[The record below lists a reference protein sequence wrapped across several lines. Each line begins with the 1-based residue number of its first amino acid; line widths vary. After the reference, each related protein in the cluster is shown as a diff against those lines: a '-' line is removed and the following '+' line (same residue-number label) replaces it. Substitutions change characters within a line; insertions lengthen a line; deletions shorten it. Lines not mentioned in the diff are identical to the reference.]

1 MIKKA
6 LSTLFLAII
15 ATLSFSQIYDPV
27 EWDYSVEQ
35 NGKEATLIFTASI
48 EEGWH
53 VYSQVLE
60 SDDGPVATRVVLEPS
75 ANYELIGKASE
86 SKTYNEYDSN
96 FEMNLTFFKT
106 KAVLKQKIKIK
117 TDSPFKIKGGV
128 DFMVCN
134 ESMCLPP
141 SLEEHEFEL
150 NNKSGVKLIEVEVEN
165 EGTEETELIIENAS
179 VTVSGVEDM
188 EIENSN
194 EAPQNSGLE
203 DPIDWEFSSKK
214 IGDDVYEISA
224 KAKLDKHWHIYATTQ
239 ESEYIH
245 PTTFYVSDTM
255 GSLEGKL
262 KEIGNVHEEF
272 EEVNDANSR
281 FFEDEVTFIQQ
292 IKSAKGLKSFT
303 AEISYMVCDTSHC
316 LAPTYEEFEV
326 DVATGNIIKKQ
337 QSSSDNNSAMGILP
351 AMDKFDLNNPVADCG
366 GESTNTEE
374 KKGLWVLFLLG
385 VGGGLFALLTPCVY
399 PMIPL
404 TVSFFTKGG
413 QDAKGGFGKAA
424 LYGLFIFLIYTSL
437 SLPFWF
443 TDADPQVLNG
453 IATNP
458 ILNLVFFAVFVFFAF
473 SFLGYYEL
481 TLPSKWSN
489 KVDSASN
496 VGGIIGIALMALT
509 LALVS
514 FSCTGP
520 ILGSV
525 LAGVLKDGPLPL
537 TVALAGFGIALGLP
551 FALFAAFPSL
561 MKKMPQSGG
570 WLNSVK
576 VVLGFLELALAIKF
590 LSNAD
595 LVMQW
600 GLIKREVFFALWIL
614 IGLGLVAY
622 LFGLIK
628 FPHDHGKTKLTFP
641 RISFALLILAF
652 VIYLVPGL
660 TCGENANRKLV
671 SGFPPPMH
679 YSFCGGEMF
688 HVYKD
693 YEEGRKAAEAS
704 GKPMLVDF
712 TGWACVNC
720 REVEENIWPDEEVM
734 KLISEEFILVSLY
747 VDEDIELPK
756 EEQGEVD
763 ITYES
768 GKIKKKKIR
777 TVGDKWFT
785 FETLVF
791 KNNAQPRYILLSDE
805 GVLLNNPI
813 SYSDIKKGGGAPF
826 YVDFL
831 KCGLEAYKTIKSNS
845 Q

>member
-1 MIKKA
+1 MKKFVITLLLA
-6 LSTLFLAII
+6 LLAF
-15 ATLSFSQIYDPV
+15 LSFSQIYDPV
-27 EWDYSVEQ
+27 DWSFSVEQ
-35 NGKEATLIFTASI
+35 NGKEATLVYTATI

-53 VYSQVLE
+53 VYSQILE
-60 SDDGPVATRVVLEPS
+60 SDEGPVATEIEFLANS
-75 ANYELIGKASE
+75 NYELVGKTTE
-86 SKTYNEYDSN
+86 SKTYKEFDPN
-96 FEMNLTFFKT
+96 FDMNLTFFKT
-106 KAVLKQKIKIK
+106 KVVLKQKIKLK
-117 TDSPFKIKGGV
+117 TDKPFSIEGSIY
-128 DFMVCN
+128 FMVCN

-141 SLEEHEFEL
+141 STFENKFEL
-150 NNKSGVKLIEVEVEN
+150 NNPNGVKLTGVEGKNSEEIAPDLVVEN
-165 EGTEETELIIENAS
+165 IEAI
-179 VTVSGVEDM
+179 VTSEHEAINSSNQGSG
-188 EIENSN
+188 I
-194 EAPQNSGLE
+194 E
-203 DPIDWEFSSKK
+203 DPIDWEITSKK
-214 IGDDVYEISA
+214 IGNNLFEITA
-224 KAKLDKHWHIYATTQ
+224 KAKLDKHWHIYANRQ
-239 ESEYIH
+239 
-245 PTTFYVSDTM
+245 VSDLIIPTEFYIADSM
-255 GSLEGKL
+255 GAMVGTT
-262 KEIGNVHEEF
+262 KEIGDIHEVYED
-272 EEVNDANSR
+272 VNEADSR
-281 FFEDEVTFIQQ
+281 YYENEVTFVQQ
-292 IKSAKGLKSFT
+292 FSTVENLKSFT
-303 AEISYMVCDTSHC
+303 AEIMYMLCDTSHC
-316 LAPTYEEFEV
+316 LAPTYEEIEV
-326 DVATGNIIKKQ
+326 DVTTGNIIENKNT
-337 QSSSDNNSAMGILP
+337 SADNSKAMGILP
-351 AMDKFDLNNPVADCG
+351 AMLNFDLDNPLADCG
-366 GESTNTEE
+366 GESTNSEE
-374 KKGLWVLFLLG
+374 KKGLWLLFLLG
-385 VGGGLFALLTPCVY
+385 IGGGLFAILTPCVY

-424 LYGLFIFLIYTSL
+424 LYGFFIFLIYTSL

-458 ILNLVFFAVFVFFAF
+458 ILNLIFFAVFVFFAF

-537 TVALAGFGIALGLP
+537 TVALAGFGLALGLP

-628 FPHDHGKTKLTFP
+628 FPHDSKGKLKLKFP
-641 RISFALLILAF
+641 RVAFALMILAF
-652 VIYLVPGL
+652 VIYLIPGL
-660 TCGENANRKLV
+660 TCGENSNRRLV
-671 SGFPPPMH
+671 SGFPPPIH
-679 YSFCGGEMF
+679 YSYCGGEMF
-688 HVYKD
+688 HAYKD
-693 YEEGRKAAEAS
+693 YEEGRKAAIAE

-720 REVEENIWPDEEVM
+720 REVEENIWPRDEVM
-734 KLISEEFILVSLY
+734 KLISEEYILVSLY
-747 VDEDIELPK
+747 VDAQEELPL

-763 ITYES
+763 IKYDN
-768 GKIKKKKIR
+768 GKVKKKKIR

-791 KNNAQPRYILLSDE
+791 KNNAQPRYALLSPD
-805 GVLLNNPI
+805 GKLLNNPI
-813 SYSDIKKGGGAPF
+813 SYDDIQRSDKEGHVF
-826 YVDFL
+826 YADFL
-831 KCGLEAYKTIKSNS
+831 KCGLEAYKTIK
-845 Q
+845 

>member
-1 MIKKA
+1 MKNLI
-6 LSTLFLAII
+6 TTIILAF
-15 ATLSFSQIYDPV
+15 AAFVGYSQVYDPV
-27 EWDYSVEQ
+27 DWEYSVEQ
-35 NGKEATLIFTASI
+35 NGTEATLIFTASI

-53 VYSQVLE
+53 VYSQILE
-60 SDDGPVATRVVLEPS
+60 SDDGPVATEVTFTPNP
-75 ANYELIGKASE
+75 NYELIGKTTE
-86 SKTYNEYDSN
+86 SKTYKEYDPN

-106 KAVLKQKIKIK
+106 KAVLKQKIKLK
-117 TDSPFKIKGGV
+117 SDQLFQVEGSV
-128 DFMVCN
+128 YFMVCN

-141 SLEEHEFEL
+141 SDASHTFRL
-150 NNKSGVKLIEVEVEN
+150 NAGEN
-165 EGTEETELIIENAS
+165 MT
-179 VTVSGVEDM
+179 
-188 EIENSN
+188 N
-194 EAPQNSGLE
+194 EAASQELKLVQGDEMTTQEEAQGSGIE
-203 DPIDWEFSSKK
+203 DPAQWKFTSKK
-214 IGDDVYEISA
+214 LSNTVFEISA
-224 KAKLDKHWHIYATTQ
+224 TAILDKHWHIYANKQ
-239 ESEYIH
+239 VSDMII
-245 PTTFYVSDTM
+245 PTEFYVADTV
-255 GSLEGKL
+255 GKLEGEM
-262 KEIGNVHEEF
+262 KELGEIHEVY

-281 FFEDEVTFIQQ
+281 YYESEVTFTQQ
-292 IKSAKGLKSFT
+292 FAINEGQEFFT
-303 AEISYMVCDTSHC
+303 VELSYMLCDTSHC
-316 LAPTYEEFEV
+316 LPPTYEEIRVEA
-326 DVATGNIIKKQ
+326 ATGNIVKEATT
-337 QSSSDNNSAMGILP
+337 NSATSNALEILP
-351 AMDKFDLNNPVADCG
+351 AMENFDLNNPVADCG
-366 GESTNTEE
+366 GESTNSAE
-374 KKGLWVLFLLG
+374 KKGLWLLFLLG
-385 VGGGLFALLTPCVY
+385 IGGGLFAILTPCVY

-413 QDAKGGFGKAA
+413 QDSKGGFGKAA

-537 TVALAGFGIALGLP
+537 TVALAGFGLALGLP
-551 FALFAAFPSL
+551 FAIFAAFPSL
-561 MKKMPQSGG
+561 MKKLPSSGG

-628 FPHDHGKTKLTFP
+628 FPHDHGKTKLSFF
-641 RISFALLILAF
+641 RVSFAVMILAF
-652 VIYLVPGL
+652 VVYLIPGL
-660 TCGENANRKLV
+660 TGGENANRKLV

-679 YSFCGGEMF
+679 YSYFGGEMF
-688 HVYKD
+688 HAYKD
-693 YEEGRKAAEAS
+693 YEEGRKAAEEQ
-704 GKPMLVDF
+704 GKPMLIDF

-720 REVEENIWPDEEVM
+720 REVEENIWPNEEVM
-734 KLISEEFILVSLY
+734 KLISEEYILVSLY

-763 ITYES
+763 IKYDN
-768 GKIKKKKIR
+768 GKVKKKKIK

-785 FETLVF
+785 FETIVF
-791 KNNAQPRYILLSDE
+791 KNNAQPRYILLSED
-805 GVLLNNPI
+805 GTLLNNPI
-813 SYSDIKKGGGAPF
+813 SYADIKKGGGASF
-826 YVDFL
+826 YADFL
-831 KCGLEAYKTIKSNS
+831 KCGLEAHKTMN
-845 Q
+845 

>member
-1 MIKKA
+1 MKTFFA
-6 LSTLFLAII
+6 SII
-15 ATLSFSQIYDPV
+15 FAFMAFVGFSQVYDPV
-27 EWDYSVEQ
+27 DWEYSVEQ
-35 NGKEATLIFTASI
+35 NGTEATLIFTASI

-53 VYSQVLE
+53 VYSQILE
-60 SDDGPVATRVVLEPS
+60 SDDGPVATEVTFTPNP
-75 ANYELIGKASE
+75 NYELIGKTTE
-86 SKTYNEYDSN
+86 SKTYKEYDPN

-106 KAVLKQKIKIK
+106 KAVLKQKIKLK
-117 TDSPFKIKGGV
+117 SDQPFQVEGSV
-128 DFMVCN
+128 YFMVCN

-141 SLEEHEFEL
+141 SDASHTFRLNAGENMTNEVASPELKLVQGDEMTTQEEAQG
-150 NNKSGVKLIEVEVEN
+150 SGI
-165 EGTEETELIIENAS
+165 
-179 VTVSGVEDM
+179 
-188 EIENSN
+188 
-194 EAPQNSGLE
+194 E
-203 DPIDWEFSSKK
+203 DPAQWKFTSKK
-214 IGDDVYEISA
+214 LSNTVFEISA
-224 KAKLDKHWHIYATTQ
+224 TAILDKHWHIYANKQ
-239 ESEYIH
+239 VSDMII
-245 PTTFYVSDTM
+245 PTEFYVADTV
-255 GSLEGKL
+255 GKLEGEM
-262 KEIGNVHEEF
+262 KELGEIHEVY
-272 EEVNDANSR
+272 EEVNDADSR
-281 FFEDEVTFIQQ
+281 YYESEVTFTQQ
-292 IKSAKGLKSFT
+292 FAINEGQEFFT
-303 AEISYMVCDTSHC
+303 VELSYMLCDTSHC
-316 LAPTYEEFEV
+316 LPPTYEEIRVEA
-326 DVATGNIIKKQ
+326 ATGNIVKEATT
-337 QSSSDNNSAMGILP
+337 NSATSNALEILP
-351 AMDKFDLNNPVADCG
+351 AMENFDLNNPVADCG
-366 GESTNTEE
+366 GESTNSEE
-374 KKGLWVLFLLG
+374 KKGLWLLFLLG
-385 VGGGLFALLTPCVY
+385 IGGGLFAILTPCVY

-413 QDAKGGFGKAA
+413 QDSKGGFGKAA

-537 TVALAGFGIALGLP
+537 TVALAGFGLALGLP
-551 FALFAAFPSL
+551 FAIFAAFPSL
-561 MKKMPQSGG
+561 MKKLPSSGG

-628 FPHDHGKTKLTFP
+628 FPHDHGKTKLSFF
-641 RISFALLILAF
+641 RVSFAVMILAF
-652 VIYLVPGL
+652 VVYLIPGL
-660 TCGENANRKLV
+660 TGGENANRKLV

-679 YSFCGGEMF
+679 YSYFGGEMF
-688 HVYKD
+688 HAYKD
-693 YEEGRKAAEAS
+693 YEEGRKAAEEQ
-704 GKPMLVDF
+704 GKPMLIDF

-720 REVEENIWPDEEVM
+720 REVEENIWPNEEVM
-734 KLISEEFILVSLY
+734 KLISEEYILVSLY

-763 ITYES
+763 IKYDN
-768 GKIKKKKIR
+768 GKVKKKKIK

-785 FETLVF
+785 FETIVF
-791 KNNAQPRYILLSDE
+791 KNNAQPRYILLSED
-805 GVLLNNPI
+805 GTLLNNPI
-813 SYSDIKKGGGAPF
+813 SYADIKKGGGASF
-826 YVDFL
+826 YADFL
-831 KCGLEAYKTIKSNS
+831 KCGLEAHKTMN
-845 Q
+845 

>member
-1 MIKKA
+1 MKNLI
-6 LSTLFLAII
+6 TTIILAF
-15 ATLSFSQIYDPV
+15 AAFVAYSQVYDPV
-27 EWDYSVEQ
+27 DWEYSVEQ
-35 NGKEATLIFTASI
+35 NGTEATLIFTASI

-53 VYSQVLE
+53 VYSQILE
-60 SDDGPVATRVVLEPS
+60 SDDGPVATEVTFTPNP
-75 ANYELIGKASE
+75 NYELIGKTTE
-86 SKTYNEYDSN
+86 SKTYKEYDPN

-106 KAVLKQKIKIK
+106 KAVLKQKIKLIS
-117 TDSPFKIKGGV
+117 DQLFQVEGSV
-128 DFMVCN
+128 YFMVCN

-141 SLEEHEFEL
+141 SDASHTFRLNAGENMTNEVASPELKLVQGDEMTTQEEAQG
-150 NNKSGVKLIEVEVEN
+150 SGI
-165 EGTEETELIIENAS
+165 
-179 VTVSGVEDM
+179 
-188 EIENSN
+188 
-194 EAPQNSGLE
+194 E
-203 DPIDWEFSSKK
+203 DPAQWKFTSKK
-214 IGDDVYEISA
+214 LSNTVFEISA
-224 KAKLDKHWHIYATTQ
+224 TAILDKHWHIYANKQ
-239 ESEYIH
+239 VSDMII
-245 PTTFYVSDTM
+245 PTEFYVADTV
-255 GSLEGKL
+255 GKLEGEM
-262 KEIGNVHEEF
+262 KELGEIHEVY
-272 EEVNDANSR
+272 EEVNDADSR
-281 FFEDEVTFIQQ
+281 YYESEVTFTQQ
-292 IKSAKGLKSFT
+292 FAINEGQEFFT
-303 AEISYMVCDTSHC
+303 VELSYMLCDTSHC
-316 LAPTYEEFEV
+316 LPPTYEEIRVEA
-326 DVATGNIIKKQ
+326 ATGNIVKEATT
-337 QSSSDNNSAMGILP
+337 NSATSNALEILP
-351 AMDKFDLNNPVADCG
+351 AMENFDLNNPVADCG
-366 GESTNTEE
+366 GESTNSAE
-374 KKGLWVLFLLG
+374 KKGLWLLFLLG
-385 VGGGLFALLTPCVY
+385 IGGGLFAILTPCVY

-413 QDAKGGFGKAA
+413 QDSKGGFGKAA

-537 TVALAGFGIALGLP
+537 TVALAGFGLALGLP
-551 FALFAAFPSL
+551 FAIFAAFPSL
-561 MKKMPQSGG
+561 MKKLPSSGG

-628 FPHDHGKTKLTFP
+628 FPHDHGKTKLSFF
-641 RISFALLILAF
+641 RVSFAVMILAF
-652 VIYLVPGL
+652 VVYLIPGL
-660 TCGENANRKLV
+660 TGGENANRKLV

-679 YSFCGGEMF
+679 YSYFGGEMF
-688 HVYKD
+688 HAYKD
-693 YEEGRKAAEAS
+693 YEEGRKAAEEQ
-704 GKPMLVDF
+704 GKPMLIDF

-720 REVEENIWPDEEVM
+720 REVEENIWPNEEVM
-734 KLISEEFILVSLY
+734 KLISEEYILVSLY

-763 ITYES
+763 IKYDN
-768 GKIKKKKIR
+768 GKVKKKKIK

-785 FETLVF
+785 FETIVF
-791 KNNAQPRYILLSDE
+791 KNNAQPRYILLSED
-805 GVLLNNPI
+805 GTLLNNPI
-813 SYSDIKKGGGAPF
+813 SYADIKKGGGASF
-826 YVDFL
+826 YADFL
-831 KCGLEAYKTIKSNS
+831 KCGLEAHKTMN
-845 Q
+845 

>member
-1 MIKKA
+1 MKNLI
-6 LSTLFLAII
+6 TTIILAF
-15 ATLSFSQIYDPV
+15 AAFVGYSQVYDPV
-27 EWDYSVEQ
+27 DWEYSVEQ
-35 NGKEATLIFTASI
+35 NGTEATLIFTASI

-53 VYSQVLE
+53 VYSQILE
-60 SDDGPVATRVVLEPS
+60 SDDGPVATEVTFTPNP
-75 ANYELIGKASE
+75 NYELIGKTTE
-86 SKTYNEYDSN
+86 SKTYKEYDPN

-106 KAVLKQKIKIK
+106 KAVLKQKIKLK
-117 TDSPFKIKGGV
+117 SDQLFQVEGSV
-128 DFMVCN
+128 YFMVCN

-141 SLEEHEFEL
+141 SDASHTFRLNAGENMTNEVASPELKLVQGDEMTTQEEAQG
-150 NNKSGVKLIEVEVEN
+150 SGI
-165 EGTEETELIIENAS
+165 
-179 VTVSGVEDM
+179 
-188 EIENSN
+188 
-194 EAPQNSGLE
+194 E
-203 DPIDWEFSSKK
+203 DPAQWKFTSKK
-214 IGDDVYEISA
+214 LSNTVFEISA
-224 KAKLDKHWHIYATTQ
+224 TAILDKHWHIYANKQ
-239 ESEYIH
+239 VSDMII
-245 PTTFYVSDTM
+245 PTEFYVADTV
-255 GSLEGKL
+255 GKLEGEM
-262 KEIGNVHEEF
+262 KELGEIHEVY
-272 EEVNDANSR
+272 EEVNDADSR
-281 FFEDEVTFIQQ
+281 YYESEVTFTQQ
-292 IKSAKGLKSFT
+292 FAINEGQEFFT
-303 AEISYMVCDTSHC
+303 VELSYMLCDTSHC
-316 LAPTYEEFEV
+316 LPPTYEEIRVEA
-326 DVATGNIIKKQ
+326 ATGNIVKEATT
-337 QSSSDNNSAMGILP
+337 NSATSNALEILP
-351 AMDKFDLNNPVADCG
+351 AMENFDLNNPVADCG
-366 GESTNTEE
+366 GESTNSAE
-374 KKGLWVLFLLG
+374 KKGLWLLFLLG
-385 VGGGLFALLTPCVY
+385 IGGGLFAILTPCVY

-413 QDAKGGFGKAA
+413 QDSKGGFGKAA

-537 TVALAGFGIALGLP
+537 TVALAGFGLALGLP
-551 FALFAAFPSL
+551 FAIFAAFPSL
-561 MKKMPQSGG
+561 MKKLPSSGG

-628 FPHDHGKTKLTFP
+628 FPHDHGKTKLSFF
-641 RISFALLILAF
+641 RVSFAVMILAF
-652 VIYLVPGL
+652 VVYLIPGL
-660 TCGENANRKLV
+660 TGGENANRKLV

-679 YSFCGGEMF
+679 YSYFGGEMF
-688 HVYKD
+688 HAYKD
-693 YEEGRKAAEAS
+693 YEEGRKAAEEQ
-704 GKPMLVDF
+704 GKPMLIDF

-720 REVEENIWPDEEVM
+720 REVEENIWPNEEVM
-734 KLISEEFILVSLY
+734 KLISEEYILVSLY

-763 ITYES
+763 IKYDN
-768 GKIKKKKIR
+768 GKVKKKKIK

-785 FETLVF
+785 FETIVF
-791 KNNAQPRYILLSDE
+791 KNNAQPRYILLSED
-805 GVLLNNPI
+805 GTLLNNPI
-813 SYSDIKKGGGAPF
+813 SYADIKKGGGASF
-826 YVDFL
+826 YADFL
-831 KCGLEAYKTIKSNS
+831 KCGLEAHKTMN
-845 Q
+845 

>member
-1 MIKKA
+1 MKNFIASIILA
-6 LSTLFLAII
+6 LSAFVG
-15 ATLSFSQIYDPV
+15 FSQVYDPV
-27 EWDYSVEQ
+27 DWEYSVEQ
-35 NGKEATLIFTASI
+35 KGNEATLIFTATI

-60 SDDGPVATRVVLEPS
+60 SEEGPIATEVTFTPNP
-75 ANYELIGKASE
+75 NYELVGKTTE
-86 SKTYNEYDSN
+86 SKTYNEYDPN

-106 KAVLKQKIKIK
+106 TAVLKQKVKLK
-117 TDSPFKIKGGV
+117 TDKPFNIEGGV
-128 DFMVCN
+128 YFMVCN

-141 SLEEHEFEL
+141 SDERHNFEL
-150 NNKSGVKLIEVEVEN
+150 NGDNSIQEKTDAPGLKLVESDEVV
-165 EGTEETELIIENAS
+165 TQQET
-179 VTVSGVEDM
+179 
-188 EIENSN
+188 
-194 EAPQNSGLE
+194 NSGSGIE
-203 DPIDWEFSSKK
+203 DPIDWEITSKK
-214 IGDDVYEISA
+214 IGKNTFEISA
-224 KAKLDKHWHIYATTQ
+224 KAKLDKHWHIYANRQ
-239 ESEYIH
+239 
-245 PTTFYVSDTM
+245 VSDMIIPTEFYIADSM
-255 GSLEGKL
+255 GKL
-262 KEIGNVHEEF
+262 QGEIKELGDIHEVY
-272 EEVNDANSR
+272 EEVNDADSR
-281 FFEDEVTFIQQ
+281 YYEDEATFIQQ
-292 IKSAKGLKSFT
+292 FQSAEGLANFT
-303 AEISYMVCDTSHC
+303 VELSYMLCDTSHC
-316 LAPTYEEFEV
+316 LAPTYEEIKV
-326 DVATGNIIKKQ
+326 DVATGNIIKEAT
-337 QSSSDNNSAMGILP
+337 SSVDNSGALEILP
-351 AMDKFDLNNPVADCG
+351 AMENFDLDNPIADCG
-366 GESTNTEE
+366 GESTNSEE
-374 KKGLWVLFLLG
+374 KKGLWLLFLLG
-385 VGGGLFALLTPCVY
+385 IGGGLFAILTPCVY

-413 QDAKGGFGKAA
+413 QDSKGGFGKAA

-537 TVALAGFGIALGLP
+537 TVALAGFGLALGLP
-551 FALFAAFPSL
+551 FAIFAAFPSL
-561 MKKMPQSGG
+561 MKKLPSSGG

-600 GLIKREVFFALWIL
+600 GLIKREIFFALWIL

-628 FPHDHGKTKLTFP
+628 FPHDHGKTKLSFF
-641 RISFALLILAF
+641 RVSFAIMILAF
-652 VIYLVPGL
+652 VVYLIPGL
-660 TCGENANRKLV
+660 TGGENANRKLV

-679 YSFCGGEMF
+679 YSYFGGEMF
-688 HVYKD
+688 HAYKD
-693 YEEGRKAAEAS
+693 YQEGRKAAEEQ

-720 REVEENIWPDEEVM
+720 REVEENIWPNEEVM

-756 EEQGEVD
+756 EDQGEVD
-763 ITYES
+763 IKYDN
-768 GKIKKKKIR
+768 GKVKKKKIK

-785 FETLVF
+785 FETIVF
-791 KNNAQPRYILLSDE
+791 KNNAQPRYILLSDD
-805 GVLLNNPI
+805 GRLLNNPI
-813 SYSDIKKGGGAPF
+813 SYADIKKGGGAQF
-826 YVDFL
+826 YADFL
-831 KCGLEAYKTIKSNS
+831 KCGLEAYKTMN
-845 Q
+845 

>member
-1 MIKKA
+1 MKN
-6 LSTLFLAII
+6 LVTTLLFTLLAFVGFSQLHDPVDWSSEVIQDGKD
-15 ATLSFSQIYDPV
+15 ATLVIKGTID
-27 EWDYSVEQ
+27 
-35 NGKEATLIFTASI
+35 
-48 EEGWH
+48 EGWH
-53 VYSQVLE
+53 VYSQTLE
-60 SDDGPVATRVVLEPS
+60 SDDGPVATEVTFKES
-75 ANYELIGKASE
+75 EYYELVGKAIE
-86 SKTYNEYDSN
+86 SKTYNEYDPN
-96 FEMNLTFFKT
+96 FEMNLTFFK
-106 KAVLKQKIKIK
+106 KDVVFKQKIKLK
-117 TDSPFKIKGGV
+117 TEDKFDLTGNV
-128 DFMVCN
+128 YFMVCN

-141 SLEEHEFEL
+141 SDEEFTFAL
-150 NNKSGVKLIEVEVEN
+150 NNKSGVKLNEVKVEKETKEIEVPSTTMVVNGE
-165 EGTEETELIIENAS
+165 
-179 VTVSGVEDM
+179 
-188 EIENSN
+188 ENSK
-194 EAPQNSGLE
+194 EKKSQGLE
-203 DPIDWEFSSKK
+203 DPVQWEFSSKK
-214 IGDDVYEISA
+214 IGENLFEVSA
-224 KAKLDKHWHIYATTQ
+224 KAIMDETWHIYANKQ
-239 ESEYIH
+239 ESEYVIG
-245 PTTFYVSDTM
+245 TEFYIDESLGNLKGAVSEK
-255 GSLEGKL
+255 GEL
-262 KEIGNVHEEF
+262 HEEY
-272 EEVNDANSR
+272 EKVNDANSR
-281 FFEDEVTFIQQ
+281 FYEDEVIFTQQFEVKPGNKTFEADI
-292 IKSAKGLKSFT
+292 T
-303 AEISYMVCDTSHC
+303 YMVCDESHC
-316 LAPTYEEFEV
+316 LAPTTEAFKIDTE
-326 DVATGNIIKKQ
+326 TGEIIKEE
-337 QSSSDNNSAMGILP
+337 SSNSGNSDAASILP
-351 AMDKFDLNNPVADCG
+351 SMDNFDLNNPVADCG

-374 KKGLWVLFLLG
+374 KKGLWLLFFLG
-385 VGGGLFALLTPCVY
+385 LGGGLFAILTPCVY

-413 QDAKGGFGKAA
+413 QDSKGGFGKAA
-424 LYGLFIFLIYTSL
+424 LYGFFIFLIYISL

-443 TDADPQVLNG
+443 TNADPQMLNG

-458 ILNLVFFAVFVFFAF
+458 YLNLVFFVVFVFFAF

-537 TVALAGFGIALGLP
+537 TVALAGFGLALGLP
-551 FALFAAFPSL
+551 FTLFAAFPSL
-561 MKKMPQSGG
+561 MKKLPQSGG

-628 FPHDHGKTKLTFP
+628 FPHDSKGKLKLKFP
-641 RISFALLILAF
+641 RIAFAIMILAF
-652 VIYLVPGL
+652 VIYLIPGL

-679 YSFCGGEMF
+679 YSYCGGEMF

-693 YEEGRKAAEAS
+693 YEEGRKAAEAE

-720 REVEENIWPDEEVM
+720 REVEENIWPEPEVM
-734 KLISEEFILVSLY
+734 KLISEEYILVSLY
-747 VDEDIELPK
+747 VDEKGDLPIDQ
-756 EEQGEVD
+756 QGEID
-763 ITYES
+763 ITYDN
-768 GKIKKKKIR
+768 GKVKKKKIK
-777 TVGDKWFT
+777 TIGDKWFT

-791 KNNAQPRYILLSDE
+791 KNNAQPRYILLSDN
-805 GVLLNNPI
+805 GTLLNNPI
-813 SYSDIKKGGGAPF
+813 SYADIKKGGGAPF
-826 YVDFL
+826 YAEFL
-831 KCGLEAYKTIKSNS
+831 RCGLEAYNQTK
-845 Q
+845 

>member
-1 MIKKA
+1 MKNLI
-6 LSTLFLAII
+6 TTIILAF
-15 ATLSFSQIYDPV
+15 AAFVAYSQVYDPV
-27 EWDYSVEQ
+27 DWEYSVEQ
-35 NGKEATLIFTASI
+35 NGTEATLIFTASI

-53 VYSQVLE
+53 VYSQILE
-60 SDDGPVATRVVLEPS
+60 SDDGPVATEVTFTPNP
-75 ANYELIGKASE
+75 NYELIGKTTE
-86 SKTYNEYDSN
+86 SKTYKEYDPN

-106 KAVLKQKIKIK
+106 KAVLKQKIKLK
-117 TDSPFKIKGGV
+117 SDQLFQVEGSV
-128 DFMVCN
+128 YFMVCN

-141 SLEEHEFEL
+141 SDASHTFRLNAGENMTNEVASPELKLVQGDEMTTQEEAQG
-150 NNKSGVKLIEVEVEN
+150 SGI
-165 EGTEETELIIENAS
+165 
-179 VTVSGVEDM
+179 
-188 EIENSN
+188 
-194 EAPQNSGLE
+194 E
-203 DPIDWEFSSKK
+203 DPAQWKFTSKK
-214 IGDDVYEISA
+214 LSNTVFEISA
-224 KAKLDKHWHIYATTQ
+224 TAILDKHWHIYANKQ
-239 ESEYIH
+239 VSDMII
-245 PTTFYVSDTM
+245 PTEFYVADTV
-255 GSLEGKL
+255 GKLEGEM
-262 KEIGNVHEEF
+262 KELGEIHEVY
-272 EEVNDANSR
+272 EEVNDADSR
-281 FFEDEVTFIQQ
+281 YYESEVTFTQQ
-292 IKSAKGLKSFT
+292 FAINEGQEFFT
-303 AEISYMVCDTSHC
+303 VELSYMLCDTSHC
-316 LAPTYEEFEV
+316 LPPTYEEIRVEA
-326 DVATGNIIKKQ
+326 ATGNIVKEATT
-337 QSSSDNNSAMGILP
+337 NSATSNALEILP
-351 AMDKFDLNNPVADCG
+351 AMENFDLNNPVADCG
-366 GESTNTEE
+366 GESTNSAE
-374 KKGLWVLFLLG
+374 KKGLWLLFLLG
-385 VGGGLFALLTPCVY
+385 IGGGLFAILTPCVY

-413 QDAKGGFGKAA
+413 QDSKGGFGKAA

-537 TVALAGFGIALGLP
+537 TVALAGFGLALGLP
-551 FALFAAFPSL
+551 FAIFAAFPSL
-561 MKKMPQSGG
+561 MKKLPSSGG

-628 FPHDHGKTKLTFP
+628 FPHDHGKTKLSFF
-641 RISFALLILAF
+641 RVSFAVMILAF
-652 VIYLVPGL
+652 VVYLIPGL
-660 TCGENANRKLV
+660 TGGENANRKLV

-679 YSFCGGEMF
+679 YSYFGGEMF
-688 HVYKD
+688 HAYKD
-693 YEEGRKAAEAS
+693 YEEGRKAAEEQ
-704 GKPMLVDF
+704 GKPMLIDF

-720 REVEENIWPDEEVM
+720 REVEENIWPNEEVM
-734 KLISEEFILVSLY
+734 KLISEEYILVSLY

-763 ITYES
+763 IKYDN
-768 GKIKKKKIR
+768 GKVKKKKIK

-785 FETLVF
+785 FETIVF
-791 KNNAQPRYILLSDE
+791 KNNAQPRYILLSED
-805 GVLLNNPI
+805 GTLLNNPI
-813 SYSDIKKGGGAPF
+813 SYADIKKGGGASF
-826 YVDFL
+826 YADFL
-831 KCGLEAYKTIKSNS
+831 KCGLEAHKSMN
-845 Q
+845 

>member
-1 MIKKA
+1 MKNFIASIILA
-6 LSTLFLAII
+6 LSAFVG
-15 ATLSFSQIYDPV
+15 FSQVYDPV
-27 EWDYSVEQ
+27 DWKYSLEQ
-35 NGKEATLIFTASI
+35 NGNEATLIFTATI
-48 EEGWH
+48 EKGWH

-60 SDDGPVATRVVLEPS
+60 SEDGPIATEVTFTPNP
-75 ANYELIGKASE
+75 NYELLGKTTE
-86 SKTYNEYDSN
+86 SKTYNEYDPN

-106 KAVLKQKIKIK
+106 KAVLKQKVKLK
-117 TDSPFKIKGGV
+117 TDKPFNIEGGV
-128 DFMVCN
+128 YFMVCN

-141 SLEEHEFEL
+141 SDERHNFEL
-150 NNKSGVKLIEVEVEN
+150 NGDNSTQEKTDAPGLKLVEGDEVV
-165 EGTEETELIIENAS
+165 TQQET
-179 VTVSGVEDM
+179 
-188 EIENSN
+188 
-194 EAPQNSGLE
+194 NSGSGIE
-203 DPIDWEFSSKK
+203 DPIDWEITSKK
-214 IGDDVYEISA
+214 IGKNTFEISA
-224 KAKLDKHWHIYATTQ
+224 KAKLDKHWHIYANRQ
-239 ESEYIH
+239 
-245 PTTFYVSDTM
+245 VSDMIIPTEFYIADSM
-255 GSLEGKL
+255 GKL
-262 KEIGNVHEEF
+262 QGEIKELGDIHEVY
-272 EEVNDANSR
+272 EEVNDADSR
-281 FFEDEVTFIQQ
+281 YYEDEVTFIQQ
-292 IKSAKGLKSFT
+292 FQSAEGLANFT
-303 AEISYMVCDTSHC
+303 VELSYMLCDTSHC
-316 LAPTYEEFEV
+316 LAPTYEEIKV
-326 DVATGNIIKKQ
+326 DVATGNIIKGAT
-337 QSSSDNNSAMGILP
+337 SSVDNSGALEILP
-351 AMDKFDLNNPVADCG
+351 AMENFDLDNPIADCG
-366 GESTNTEE
+366 GESTNSEE
-374 KKGLWVLFLLG
+374 KKGLWLLFLLG
-385 VGGGLFALLTPCVY
+385 IGGGLFAILTPCVY

-413 QDAKGGFGKAA
+413 QDSKGGFGKAA

-537 TVALAGFGIALGLP
+537 TVALAGFGLALGLP
-551 FALFAAFPSL
+551 FAIFAAFPSL
-561 MKKMPQSGG
+561 MKKLPSSGG

-628 FPHDHGKTKLTFP
+628 FPHDHGKTKLSFF
-641 RISFALLILAF
+641 RVSFAIMILAF
-652 VIYLVPGL
+652 VVYLIPGL
-660 TCGENANRKLV
+660 TGGENANRKLV

-679 YSFCGGEMF
+679 YSYFGGEMF
-688 HVYKD
+688 HAYKD
-693 YEEGRKAAEAS
+693 YEEGRKAAEEQ

-720 REVEENIWPDEEVM
+720 REVEENIWPNEEVM

-756 EEQGEVD
+756 EDQGEVD
-763 ITYES
+763 IKYDN
-768 GKIKKKKIR
+768 GKIKKKKIK

-785 FETLVF
+785 FETIVF
-791 KNNAQPRYILLSDE
+791 KNNAQPRYILLSDD
-805 GVLLNNPI
+805 GRLLNNPI
-813 SYSDIKKGGGAPF
+813 SYADIKKGGGAQF
-826 YVDFL
+826 YADFL
-831 KCGLEAYKTIKSNS
+831 KCGLEAYKTMN
-845 Q
+845 

>member
-1 MIKKA
+1 MKNLI
-6 LSTLFLAII
+6 TTIILAF
-15 ATLSFSQIYDPV
+15 AAFVAYSQVYDPV
-27 EWDYSVEQ
+27 DWEYSVEQ
-35 NGKEATLIFTASI
+35 NGTEATLIFTASI

-53 VYSQVLE
+53 VYSQILE
-60 SDDGPVATRVVLEPS
+60 SDDGPVATEVTFTPNP
-75 ANYELIGKASE
+75 NYELIGKTTE
-86 SKTYNEYDSN
+86 SKTYKEYDPN

-106 KAVLKQKIKIK
+106 KAVLKQKIKLK
-117 TDSPFKIKGGV
+117 SDQLFQVEGSV
-128 DFMVCN
+128 YFMVCN

-141 SLEEHEFEL
+141 SDASHTFRLNAGENMTNEVASPELKLVQGDEMTTQEEAQG
-150 NNKSGVKLIEVEVEN
+150 SGI
-165 EGTEETELIIENAS
+165 
-179 VTVSGVEDM
+179 
-188 EIENSN
+188 
-194 EAPQNSGLE
+194 E
-203 DPIDWEFSSKK
+203 DPAQWKFTSKK
-214 IGDDVYEISA
+214 LSNTVFEISA
-224 KAKLDKHWHIYATTQ
+224 TAILDKHWHIYANKQ
-239 ESEYIH
+239 VSDMII
-245 PTTFYVSDTM
+245 PTEFYVADTV
-255 GSLEGKL
+255 GKLEGEM
-262 KEIGNVHEEF
+262 KELGEIHEVY
-272 EEVNDANSR
+272 EEVNDADSR
-281 FFEDEVTFIQQ
+281 YYESEVTFTQQ
-292 IKSAKGLKSFT
+292 FAINEGQEFFT
-303 AEISYMVCDTSHC
+303 VELSYMLCDTSHC
-316 LAPTYEEFEV
+316 LPPTYEEIRVEA
-326 DVATGNIIKKQ
+326 ATGNIVKEATT
-337 QSSSDNNSAMGILP
+337 NSATSNALEILP
-351 AMDKFDLNNPVADCG
+351 AMENFDLNNPVADCG
-366 GESTNTEE
+366 GESTNSAE
-374 KKGLWVLFLLG
+374 KKGLWLLFLLG
-385 VGGGLFALLTPCVY
+385 IGGGLFAILTPCVY

-413 QDAKGGFGKAA
+413 QDSKGGFGKAA

-537 TVALAGFGIALGLP
+537 TVALAGFGLALGLP
-551 FALFAAFPSL
+551 FAIFAAFPSL
-561 MKKMPQSGG
+561 MKKLPSSGG

-628 FPHDHGKTKLTFP
+628 FPHDHGKTKLSFF
-641 RISFALLILAF
+641 RVSFAVMILAF
-652 VIYLVPGL
+652 VVYLIPGL
-660 TCGENANRKLV
+660 TGGENANRKLV

-679 YSFCGGEMF
+679 YSYFGGEMF
-688 HVYKD
+688 HAYKD
-693 YEEGRKAAEAS
+693 YEEGRKAAEEQ
-704 GKPMLVDF
+704 GKPMLIDF

-720 REVEENIWPDEEVM
+720 REVEENIWPNEEVM
-734 KLISEEFILVSLY
+734 KLISEEYILVSLY

-763 ITYES
+763 IKYDN
-768 GKIKKKKIR
+768 GKVKKKKIK

-785 FETLVF
+785 FETIVF
-791 KNNAQPRYILLSDE
+791 KNNAQPRYILLSED
-805 GVLLNNPI
+805 GTLLNNPI
-813 SYSDIKKGGGAPF
+813 SYADIKKGGGASF
-826 YVDFL
+826 YADFL
-831 KCGLEAYKTIKSNS
+831 KCGLEAHKTMN
-845 Q
+845 

>member
-1 MIKKA
+1 MKKFII
-6 LSTLFLAII
+6 TLLFGLFAF
-15 ATLSFSQIYDPV
+15 TGFTQIYDPV
-27 EWDYSVEQ
+27 DWSYSVEQ
-35 NGKEATLIFTASI
+35 NGKEATLIFTATI
-48 EEGWH
+48 EDGWH

-60 SDDGPVATRVVLEPS
+60 RDDGPIATEVTFEPNK
-75 ANYELIGKASE
+75 NYELIGKVTE
-86 SKTYNEYDSN
+86 SKTYKEYDPN
-96 FEMNLTFFKT
+96 FKMNLTFFKE
-106 KAVLKQKIKIK
+106 KAVFKQKIKIK
-117 TDSPFKIKGGV
+117 TDEPFKIEGSV
-128 DFMVCN
+128 YFMVCDD
-134 ESMCLPP
+134 SKCLSPEDIP
-141 SLEEHEFEL
+141 HTFEL
-150 NNKSGVKLIEVEVEN
+150 NNRKVKLTEVEVEN
-165 EGTEETELIIENAS
+165 VGADEEELIIENAE
-179 VTVSGVEDM
+179 VSITGNGEQS
-188 EIENSN
+188 ETNHQSQGTGI
-194 EAPQNSGLE
+194 E
-203 DPIDWEFSSKK
+203 DPVEWEISSKK
-214 IGDDVYEISA
+214 ITEGVFEVTA
-224 KAKLDKHWHIYATTQ
+224 KAKLDKHWHIYANKQPSEMIIPTQ
-239 ESEYIH
+239 FYIA
-245 PTTFYVSDTM
+245 DTM
-255 GSLEGKL
+255 GTLEGEI
-262 KEIGNVHEEF
+262 KEMGEIHEVY
-272 EEVNDANSR
+272 EEVNDADSR
-281 FFEDEVTFIQQ
+281 YYEDEVTFVQ
-292 IKSAKGLKSFT
+292 KFKVAEGLETFT

-316 LAPTYEEFEV
+316 LPPTYEDFTI
-326 DVATGNIIKKQ
+326 DVATGNIIKK
-337 QSSSDNNSAMGILP
+337 DNTSAGDGKAMGILP
-351 AMDKFDLNNPVADCG
+351 PMDNFDLDNPVADCG
-366 GESTNTEE
+366 GEGTGDGE
-374 KKGLWVLFLLG
+374 KKGLWLLFLLG
-385 VGGGLFALLTPCVY
+385 IGGGLFAILTPCVY

-443 TDADPQVLNG
+443 TDADPQMLNG
-453 IATNP
+453 LATNP
-458 ILNLVFFAVFVFFAF
+458 ILNLIFFAVFVFFAF

-481 TLPSKWSN
+481 TLPAKWSN

-551 FALFAAFPSL
+551 FAIFAAFPSL
-561 MKKMPQSGG
+561 MKKLPQSGG

-600 GLIKREVFFALWIL
+600 GLIKREIFFALWIL

-628 FPHDHGKTKLTFP
+628 FPHDHGKPKLSFF
-641 RISFALLILAF
+641 RISFAVMILAF
-652 VIYLVPGL
+652 VIYLIPGL

-679 YSFCGGEMF
+679 YSYCGGEMF

-693 YEEGRKAAEAS
+693 YEEGRKAAEES

-720 REVEENIWPDEEVM
+720 REVEENIWPEKEVF
-734 KLISEEFILVSLY
+734 KLINEEFILVSLY

-763 ITYES
+763 ITYDN
-768 GKIKKKKIR
+768 GKVKKKKIR

-791 KNNAQPRYILLSDE
+791 KNNAQPRYALLSPD

-813 SYSDIKKGGGAPF
+813 SYKDIQQSDKEDHVF
-826 YVDFL
+826 YADFL
-831 KCGLEAYKTIKSNS
+831 KCGLEAYETIK
-845 Q
+845 

>member
-1 MIKKA
+1 MKTFFA
-6 LSTLFLAII
+6 SII
-15 ATLSFSQIYDPV
+15 FAFMAFVGFSQVYDPV
-27 EWDYSVEQ
+27 DWEYSVEQ
-35 NGKEATLIFTASI
+35 NGNEATLIFTASI

-53 VYSQVLE
+53 VYSQILE
-60 SDDGPVATRVVLEPS
+60 SEDGPIATEVTFTPNP
-75 ANYELIGKASE
+75 NYELVGKTTE
-86 SKTYNEYDSN
+86 SKTYKEYDPN

-106 KAVLKQKIKIK
+106 KAVLKQKIKLK
-117 TDSPFKIKGGV
+117 SDQPFQVEGSV
-128 DFMVCN
+128 YFMVCN

-141 SLEEHEFEL
+141 SDVSHTFRMNTRENTTKEVASPELKLVQGDEMTTQEEAQG
-150 NNKSGVKLIEVEVEN
+150 NGI
-165 EGTEETELIIENAS
+165 
-179 VTVSGVEDM
+179 
-188 EIENSN
+188 
-194 EAPQNSGLE
+194 E
-203 DPIDWEFSSKK
+203 DPAQWKFTSKK
-214 IGDDVYEISA
+214 LSNTVYEISA
-224 KAKLDKHWHIYATTQ
+224 TAILDKHWHIYANKQ
-239 ESEYIH
+239 VSDMII
-245 PTTFYVSDTM
+245 PTEFYVADTV
-255 GSLEGKL
+255 GKLEGEM
-262 KEIGNVHEEF
+262 KELGEIHEVY
-272 EEVNDANSR
+272 EEVNDADSR
-281 FFEDEVTFIQQ
+281 YYENKV
-292 IKSAKGLKSFT
+292 SFT
-303 AEISYMVCDTSHC
+303 QQFVINEGQEFFTVELSYMLCDTSHC
-316 LAPTYEEFEV
+316 LPPTYEEIRVEA
-326 DVATGNIIKKQ
+326 ATGNIVKEATT
-337 QSSSDNNSAMGILP
+337 NSATSNALEILP
-351 AMDKFDLNNPVADCG
+351 AMENFDLNNPVADCG
-366 GESTNTEE
+366 GESTNSAE
-374 KKGLWVLFLLG
+374 KKGLWLLFLLG
-385 VGGGLFALLTPCVY
+385 IGGGLFAILTPCVY

-413 QDAKGGFGKAA
+413 QDSKGGFGKAA

-537 TVALAGFGIALGLP
+537 TVALAGFGLALGLP
-551 FALFAAFPSL
+551 FAIFAAFPSL
-561 MKKMPQSGG
+561 MKKLPSSGG

-628 FPHDHGKTKLTFP
+628 FPHDHGKTKLSFF
-641 RISFALLILAF
+641 RVSFAVMILAF
-652 VIYLVPGL
+652 VVYLIPGL
-660 TCGENANRKLV
+660 TGGENANRKLV

-679 YSFCGGEMF
+679 YSYFGGEMF
-688 HVYKD
+688 HAYKD
-693 YEEGRKAAEAS
+693 YEEGRKAAEEQ
-704 GKPMLVDF
+704 GKPMLIDF

-720 REVEENIWPDEEVM
+720 REVEENIWPNEEVM
-734 KLISEEFILVSLY
+734 KLISEEYILVSLY

-763 ITYES
+763 IKYDN
-768 GKIKKKKIR
+768 GKVKKKKIK

-785 FETLVF
+785 FETIVF
-791 KNNAQPRYILLSDE
+791 KNNAQPRYILLSED
-805 GVLLNNPI
+805 GTLLNNPI
-813 SYSDIKKGGGAPF
+813 SYADIKKGGGASF
-826 YVDFL
+826 YADFL
-831 KCGLEAYKTIKSNS
+831 KCGLEAYKTMN
-845 Q
+845 

>member
-1 MIKKA
+1 MRN
-6 LSTLFLAII
+6 LVTSLLFTLFAF
-15 ATLSFSQIYDPV
+15 AGFSQLHDPV
-27 EWDYSVEQ
+27 DWSSEVIQDG
-35 NGKEATLIFTASI
+35 NEATLIMKGI
-48 EEGWH
+48 IDEGWH

-60 SDDGPVATRVVLEPS
+60 SEDGPIATEVTFTEN
-75 ANYELIGKASE
+75 ANYELVGKVTE
-86 SKTYNEYDSN
+86 SKTYKEYDPN
-96 FEMNLTFFKT
+96 FEMNLSFFK
-106 KAVLKQKIKIK
+106 KEVIFKQKIKLK
-117 TDSPFKIKGGV
+117 SDKQFDAEGSV
-128 DFMVCN
+128 YFMVCN

-141 SLEEHEFEL
+141 TDEKFTFTL
-150 NNKSGVKLIEVEVEN
+150 NNKSGVNLNEVEVNDEAGSLSTTMTVEGAIEN
-165 EGTEETELIIENAS
+165 ES
-179 VTVSGVEDM
+179 HS
-188 EIENSN
+188 
-194 EAPQNSGLE
+194 QGLE
-203 DPIDWEFSSKK
+203 DPVQWEFTSKK
-214 IGDDVYEISA
+214 IGDNLFEVSA
-224 KAKLDKHWHIYATTQ
+224 KAVMDETWHIYAHKQ
-239 ESEYIH
+239 ESEYVIG
-245 PTTFYVSDTM
+245 TEFYIEESL
-255 GSLEGKL
+255 GSLKGEISEEGEL
-262 KEIGNVHEEF
+262 HEEY
-272 EEVNDANSR
+272 EKVNDANSR
-281 FFEDEVTFIQQ
+281 FYENEVIFTQQ
-292 IKSAKGLKSFT
+292 IEAKPGSKTIT
-303 AEISYMVCDTSHC
+303 ADITYMVCDLSHC
-316 LAPTYEEFEV
+316 LPPTTEAFTIDAE
-326 DVATGNIIKKQ
+326 TGEIIIKKN
-337 QSSSDNNSAMGILP
+337 SSSDNSKALTILP
-351 AMDKFDLNNPVADCG
+351 AMDNFDLDNPIVDCG
-366 GESTNTEE
+366 GESTNSEE

-385 VGGGLFALLTPCVY
+385 IGGGLFALLTPCVY

-458 ILNLVFFAVFVFFAF
+458 ILNLIFFAVFVFFAF

-481 TLPSKWSN
+481 TLPAKWSN

-537 TVALAGFGIALGLP
+537 TVALAGFGLALGLP
-551 FALFAAFPSL
+551 FAIFAAFPSL

-628 FPHDHGKTKLTFP
+628 FPHDHGKTKLKFP
-641 RISFALLILAF
+641 RVAFALMILAF
-652 VIYLVPGL
+652 VIYLIPGL

-688 HVYKD
+688 HAYKD
-693 YEEGRKAAEAS
+693 YEEGVKAAREQ

-720 REVEENIWPDEEVM
+720 REVEENIWPDKDVM
-734 KLISEEFILVSLY
+734 KLISEEYILVSLY
-747 VDEDIELPK
+747 VDAQEELPK
-756 EEQGEVD
+756 DQQGEID
-763 ITYES
+763 ITYDN
-768 GKIKKKKIR
+768 GKVKKKNIKTI
-777 TVGDKWFT
+777 GDKWFT

-791 KNNAQPRYILLSDE
+791 KNNAQPRYILLSPE
-805 GVLLNNPI
+805 GELLNNPI
-813 SYSDIKKGGGAPF
+813 SYADIKKGGGAPF
-826 YVDFL
+826 YAEFL
-831 KCGLEAYKTIKSNS
+831 RCGLDAYS
-845 Q
+845 QVK

>member
-1 MIKKA
+1 MKKFIT
-6 LSTLFLAII
+6 TLIILAF
-15 ATLSFSQIYDPV
+15 AVLAGFSQVYDPV
-27 EWDYSVEQ
+27 DWEYSVEQ
-35 NGKEATLIFTASI
+35 NGKEATLIFTATI
-48 EEGWH
+48 EIGWH
-53 VYSQVLE
+53 VYSQTLE
-60 SDDGPVATRVVLEPS
+60 SDDGPVATEVTFVPNS
-75 ANYELIGKASE
+75 NYELVGKTTE
-86 SKTYNEYDSN
+86 SKTYKEYDPN

-106 KAVLKQKIKIK
+106 KAVLKQKVKLK
-117 TDSPFKIKGGV
+117 TDKPFDIEGSV
-128 DFMVCN
+128 YFMVCN

-141 SLEEHEFEL
+141 SDAVHRFQL
-150 NNKSGVKLIEVEVEN
+150 NKEATN
-165 EGTEETELIIENAS
+165 EETSVPELKL
-179 VTVSGVEDM
+179 VEGKD
-188 EIENSN
+188 ISTQENSS
-194 EAPQNSGLE
+194 QGGGIE
-203 DPIDWEFSSKK
+203 DPAQWTFSSKK
-214 IGDDVYEISA
+214 LNDRVFEITA
-224 KAKLDKHWHIYATTQ
+224 TAILDKHWHIYANKQ
-239 ESEYIH
+239 
-245 PTTFYVSDTM
+245 VSDMIIPTELYVADTIGQM
-255 GSLEGKL
+255 KGEM
-262 KEIGNVHEEF
+262 KETGVIHEVY
-272 EEVNDANSR
+272 EEVNDADSR
-281 FFEDEVTFIQQ
+281 YYENEVTFSQQ
-292 IKSAKGLKSFT
+292 VTVKEGVETFT
-303 AEISYMVCDTSHC
+303 VELSYMLCDTSHC
-316 LAPTYEEFEV
+316 LPPTYEEIKI
-326 DVATGNIIKKQ
+326 DAATGNIVKDSALG
-337 QSSSDNNSAMGILP
+337 SSVSIALEILP
-351 AMDKFDLNNPVADCG
+351 AMENFDLNNPVADCG
-366 GESTNTEE
+366 GESANSEE
-374 KKGLWVLFLLG
+374 KKGLWLLFLLG
-385 VGGGLFALLTPCVY
+385 IGGGLFAILTPCVY

-413 QDAKGGFGKAA
+413 QDSKGGFGKAA

-458 ILNLVFFAVFVFFAF
+458 ILNLIFFAVFVFFAF

-537 TVALAGFGIALGLP
+537 TVALAGFGLALGLP
-551 FALFAAFPSL
+551 FAIFAAFPSL
-561 MKKMPQSGG
+561 MKKLPSSGG

-614 IGLGLVAY
+614 ISLGLVAY

-628 FPHDHGKTKLTFP
+628 FPHDHGKTKLSFF
-641 RISFALLILAF
+641 RVSFALTILAF
-652 VIYLVPGL
+652 VVYLIPGL
-660 TCGENANRKLV
+660 SGGENANRKLV

-679 YSFCGGEMF
+679 YSFFGGEMF
-688 HVYKD
+688 HAYKD
-693 YEEGRKAAEAS
+693 YEEGRKAAEEQ
-704 GKPMLVDF
+704 GKPMLIDF

-720 REVEENIWPDEEVM
+720 REVEENIWPEPEVM

-747 VDEDIELPK
+747 VDEDIELPT

-763 ITYES
+763 IKYDN
-768 GKIKKKKIR
+768 GKIKKKKIK

-785 FETLVF
+785 FETIVF
-791 KNNAQPRYILLSDE
+791 KNNAQPRYILLSDD
-805 GVLLNNPI
+805 GRLLNNPI
-813 SYSDIKKGGGAPF
+813 SYADIKKGGGAAF
-826 YVDFL
+826 YADFL
-831 KCGLEAYKTIKSNS
+831 RCGLEAYQSIN
-845 Q
+845 